1 MWINEAQG
9 GTVQS
14 ESDGHS
20 TFVALWKIG
29 HNIRNSTGTN
39 YLRFVAIWK
48 KKKKRHNISNGK
60 QEVAVLKD
68 IETTESF
75 WWMSVSYKA
84 VVI

>member
-68 IETTESF
+68 TETTDSF
-75 WWMSVSYKA
+75 WWMFVSYKA
-84 VVI
+84 VVT